1 MHPFQFYLKL
11 GFNHIANFNG
21 YDHILFLVVLCAVY
35 QLKQWKK
42 IIILVTAF
50 TIGHSITLFLVSFD
64 IFSIPSRYVKLLIPI
79 TIMITSLHNIRS
91 IEKIKNSNMSK
102 NYFLALFF
110 GLIHGM
116 DFSNY
121 FKALIM
127 SPEEIIIPLFGFNI
141 GLEIGQFLIVFV
153 IVLIS
158 YVFLSVLK
166 VKYYSWNLF
175 VSGAAFGVSLISIL
189 ELSLDFEKFLFA
201 FTHATALFL

>member
-91 IEKIKNSNMSK
+91 IEIIRNSNMSK

-127 SPEEIIIPLFGFNI
+127 SPNEIIIPLLAFNI

-158 YVFLSVLK
+158 YVFLSILK
-166 VKYYSWNLF
+166 IKYYSWNLF

-189 ELSLDFEKFLFA
+189 ELILGL
-201 FTHATALFL
+201 

>member
-11 GFNHIANFNG
+11 GFNHIANLNG

-91 IEKIKNSNMSK
+91 IEIIRNSNMSK

-127 SPEEIIIPLFGFNI
+127 SPNEIIIPLFGFNV
-141 GLEIGQFLIVFV
+141 GLEIGQFLIVFF

-158 YVFLSVLK
+158 YVFLSFLK

-175 VSGAAFGVSLISIL
+175 VSGAAFGISLISIL
-189 ELSLDFEKFLFA
+189 ELGLGF
-201 FTHATALFL
+201 

>member
-91 IEKIKNSNMSK
+91 IEIIRNSNMSK

-127 SPEEIIIPLFGFNI
+127 SPEEIIIPLFAFNI

-189 ELSLDFEKFLFA
+189 ELSLEL
-201 FTHATALFL
+201 

>member
-91 IEKIKNSNMSK
+91 IEIIRNSNMSK

-127 SPEEIIIPLFGFNI
+127 SPEEIIIPLLAFNI

-153 IVLIS
+153 IVYIS

-175 VSGAAFGVSLISIL
+175 VSGAAFGVSLILIL
-189 ELSLDFEKFLFA
+189 ELSLGL
-201 FTHATALFL
+201 

>member
-79 TIMITSLHNIRS
+79 TIMFTSLYNIRS

-127 SPEEIIIPLFGFNI
+127 SPNEIIIPLFGFKV
-141 GLEIGQFLIVFV
+141 GLEIGQFLIVFF

-158 YVFLSVLK
+158 YVFLSFLK

-175 VSGAAFGVSLISIL
+175 VSAAAFGISLISIL
-189 ELSLDFEKFLFA
+189 ELTLGL
-201 FTHATALFL
+201 

>member
-42 IIILVTAF
+42 ILILVTAF

-110 GLIHGM
+110 GLIQGM

-127 SPEEIIIPLFGFNI
+127 SPEEIIIPLFAFNI

-189 ELSLDFEKFLFA
+189 ELSLEL
-201 FTHATALFL
+201 

>member
-91 IEKIKNSNMSK
+91 IEIIRNSNMSK

-127 SPEEIIIPLFGFNI
+127 SPNEIIIPLFGFNV
-141 GLEIGQFLIVFV
+141 GLEIGQFLIVFF

-158 YVFLSVLK
+158 YVFLSFLK
-166 VKYYSWNLF
+166 VKYYSWNLI
-175 VSGAAFGVSLISIL
+175 VSGAAFGISLISIL
-189 ELSLDFEKFLFA
+189 ELGFGF
-201 FTHATALFL
+201 

>member
-1 MHPFQFYLKL
+1 MHPFRFYLKL

-79 TIMITSLHNIRS
+79 TIMFTSLYNIRS

-121 FKALIM
+121 FKALII
-127 SPEEIIIPLFGFNI
+127 SPEEIIIPLLAFNI

-158 YVFLSVLK
+158 YVFLSILK
-166 VKYYSWNLF
+166 IKYYSWNLF

-189 ELSLDFEKFLFA
+189 ELILGL
-201 FTHATALFL
+201 

>member
-79 TIMITSLHNIRS
+79 TIMITSLHNIGS

-110 GLIHGM
+110 
-116 DFSNY
+116 
-121 FKALIM
+121 
-127 SPEEIIIPLFGFNI
+127 
-141 GLEIGQFLIVFV
+141 
-153 IVLIS
+153 
-158 YVFLSVLK
+158 
-166 VKYYSWNLF
+166 
-175 VSGAAFGVSLISIL
+175 
-189 ELSLDFEKFLFA
+189 
-201 FTHATALFL
+201 

>member
-79 TIMITSLHNIRS
+79 TIMFTSLYNIRS

-121 FKALIM
+121 FKALII
-127 SPEEIIIPLFGFNI
+127 SPEEIIIPLLAFNI

-166 VKYYSWNLF
+166 IKYYSWNLF

-189 ELSLDFEKFLFA
+189 ELILGL
-201 FTHATALFL
+201 